1 MRKVRVE
8 IGVVLEIDVDTDNE
22 QKAEEMAMEIAQWK
36 VYPAGPAIVGGQ
48 TIFEVEDPDVYA
60 ASVGMRVVDNE
71 EVNYEED

>member
-22 QKAEEMAMEIAQWK
+22 QEAEEMAMEIAQWK
-36 VYPAGPAIVGGQ
+36 VYPAGPAIRGQ

-60 ASVGMRVVDNE
+60 ASIGMRVVDNE